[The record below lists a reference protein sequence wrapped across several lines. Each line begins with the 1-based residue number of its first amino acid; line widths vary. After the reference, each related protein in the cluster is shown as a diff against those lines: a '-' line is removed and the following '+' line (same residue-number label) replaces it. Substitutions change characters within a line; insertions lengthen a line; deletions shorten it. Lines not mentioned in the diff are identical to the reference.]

1 MMHEAW
7 ENARE
12 AALFVVE
19 MPFLVVA
26 AIAAVVLHTMIFVVD
41 MIEAALNPED

>member
-1 MMHEAW
+1 MTETW

-19 MPFLVVA
+19 MPFLVIA
-26 AIAAVVLHTMIFVVD
+26 AIGAVVLHSAIFVVN
-41 MIEAALNPED
+41 MIEEALNPED

>member
-1 MMHEAW
+1 MTEAW

-12 AALFVVE
+12 AALFVIE

-26 AIAAVVLHTMIFVVD
+26 AIAAVVLHSAIFVVD
-41 MIEAALNPED
+41 MIEEALNPED